1 MNRIILGMLAC
12 AGLCACTSEEIDIT
26 GNNNPTFE
34 GDKAYMTVR
43 LCDVGAS
50 SATTRAAN
58 GNFETSTSV
67 ESGVS
72 NAYFYFFDSE
82 GVFVSEGEVWKGD
95 LAISD
100 KENVDFTSEKQVILK
115 GLTEKNYPK
124 YVVTVLNKP
133 VGFEAGETLDE
144 FEKLLSTGDAGGI
157 KKGSDFVMSTTSFA
171 NQYSYDNPSVKIPYF
186 VTEVKEK
193 DFHIEPITDL
203 QNINPV
209 DIYVE
214 RLASKVTLVVDDD
227 LKDGATTSMYG
238 GVKHYL
244 YEVDETV
251 AGDENTDDEDGMAVD
266 KLYVELLGWKLNATA
281 RNSNMIKNIN
291 EEWVNSTT
299 EELPY
304 NLGTGWKW
312 NDPDNKRSYWGMSY
326 NYDKKCEYKTNSEG
340 KTPED
345 ESSSLTWLN
354 EYLKYVSLESTTASP
369 LLQLGDHDYCAENT
383 NTAQNSTSLN
393 PILKYKNSSAI
404 TSVLLKAR
412 VCTLGEGDSIKARTL
427 VRYKGEL
434 FTDSTYLNYVIKHL
448 MASKNLNAY
457 YMVGENTYKHIDNK
471 YVELKRLREVSG
483 YQNTKENIDG
493 YYAVVPGGLFTKTT
507 LYKKLDDGTYEEI
520 QDKGTITAMFDEFN
534 EDANAIG
541 YANGLMYYNI
551 PIEHLNPYYETIDN
565 GADQSKTEVVN
576 EGNYGIVRNH
586 HYYVKI
592 TSIGHLGK
600 GIVDEGEVIVPDPR
614 DYFDTYYVG
623 AQINILPWKVVEQEV
638 EI

>member
-1 MNRIILGMLAC
+1 MNKFILGMLVC
-12 AGLCACTSEEIDIT
+12 VGLCACTSEEIDIT
-26 GNNNPTFE
+26 GNNKPTFE
-34 GDKAYMTVR
+34 GDKAFMTIR
-43 LCDVGAS
+43 LCDVGTS

-58 GNFETSTSV
+58 GNFETSISG
-67 ESGVS
+67 EYGVS

-95 LAISD
+95 LSTSD

-133 VGFEAGETLDE
+133 AGFKCGETLEE
-144 FEKLLSTGDAGGI
+144 FEKELSPGEAGGI
-157 KKGSDFVMSTTSFA
+157 KNGKDFVMSTTSFA
-171 NQYSYDNPSVKIPYF
+171 NQYSYDNPKVKIPYF

-193 DFHIEPITDL
+193 DFHLEPITDV
-203 QNINPV
+203 QKVTPV

-227 LKDGATTSMYG
+227 LQDGATTSMYG

-251 AGDENTDDEDGMAVD
+251 AGDDNEDDAGGMAAD

-291 EEWVNSTT
+291 EKWVNSTD
-299 EELPY
+299 EEVPY
-304 NLGTGWKW
+304 NLGTGWTW
-312 NDPDNKRSYWGMSY
+312 NDPENKRSYWGMSY
-326 NYDKKCEYKTNSEG
+326 NYDIDGDYKTNSEG
-340 KTPED
+340 KTPDNENT
-345 ESSSLTWLN
+345 STTWLN
-354 EYLKYVSLESTTASP
+354 KYLKYVSLESTTASP
-369 LLQLGDHDYCAENT
+369 LLTFGDHDYCAENT
-383 NTAQNSTSLN
+383 NTAQNSTESKT
-393 PILKYKNSSAI
+393 ILKYKNSSAI

-412 VCTLGEGDSIKARTL
+412 VCMLGEGDNIKTQTL

-448 MASKNLNAY
+448 MVSKNLNAY
-457 YMVGENTYKHIDNK
+457 YKIGEDTYEHIDGQ
-471 YVELKRLREVSG
+471 YVELKRLREVQG
-483 YQNTKENIDG
+483 YQNTKTNIDG
-493 YYAVVPGGLFTKTT
+493 YYAVVPNSLFNKAT

-520 QDKGTITAMFDEFN
+520 KDKTTITSLFDVFN
-534 EDANAIG
+534 EDAEAIG

-551 PIEHLNPYYETIDN
+551 PIEHLNPYYETTDN
-565 GADQSKTEVVN
+565 GTDQLKTEVVN

-592 TSIGHLGK
+592 TSIEHLGK
-600 GIVDEGEVIVPDPR
+600 GIVDEGEVIVPDPK
-614 DYFDTYYVG
+614 DYLDTYYVG
-623 AQINILPWKVVEQEV
+623 AQINILPWKIVEQEV